1 MDDNLIYYLVIGA
14 IYLISRLLKKKK
26 AVKPIAPTSTINETE
41 DYQEQIP
48 QQQDTQK
55 PASFEDML
63 KEISQE
69 YTDKK
74 EPEPTIA
81 EVEEPVELTEPIIEK
96 EELTTEQKYVK
107 KRKEEI
113 AKEDRRR
120 ELRRL
125 EVEEDG
131 HDSHDVLE
139 LLREEGGAANA
150 IILSEIMNRKY

>member
-55 PASFEDML
+55 PASFKDML

-69 YTDKK
+69 YTDKR

-81 EVEEPVELTEPIIEK
+81 EVEEPVEVEEPIIEK
-96 EELTTEQKYVK
+96 EELSTEAKYIKRRK
-107 KRKEEI
+107 KEI
-113 AKEDRRR
+113 AEEDRRR

-125 EVEEDG
+125 DVEEDG